1 MDRLEPFTLGPRGG
15 DLGRQPLA
23 RRLVSRSPLDV
34 RLQLLGPRDG
44 LDPGGLQP
52 LALLRGASTSV
63 SIQTETAVHALVQLG
78 DIQTRQFG
86 SDGILWLVVYEF
98 QWQ

>member
-1 MDRLEPFTLGPRGG
+1 L
-15 DLGRQPLA
+15 
-23 RRLVSRSPLDV
+23 
-34 RLQLLGPRDG
+34 
-44 LDPGGLQP
+44 
-52 LALLRGASTSV
+52 
-63 SIQTETAVHALVQLG
+63 IQTEAAVHALVQLG